1 MIVSLDA
8 EKAFDS
14 VEHWYIKEVLKKIG
28 LTNFIQI
35 FELLYGNQKVSIH
48 LGNRV
53 AGNYNIKNGVKQG
66 DALSCILFI
75 LSIEPLLKNINLDS
89 NINNLKIHGCPMPK
103 TIAYADDVA
112 CIIPPNNDY
121 VQNVFNHY
129 QRMSEISGLNLNADK
144 TEVIT
149 HKADLTSYQVVY
161 NNLTSTLC
169 PCEDMKVNGLQI
181 GFDINKVRDKNFKK
195 ILLSIENQLKGWSNR
210 NLSLLGKI
218 QIYKT
223 FGLSQ
228 ILFIAATTLFTKSEE
243 SQLNNLIYKFIWTKD
258 ITGNKAPDRIKRSI
272 LNANISHLGF
282 GMLDY
287 REIVSSIRIKSLF
300 RLLRESTHPFNA
312 ILLNNIN
319 QSSISIACV
328 RKIRPSIDDTI
339 QKIRNIWKTTI
350 KSCPP
355 DKSNEIL
362 RPIHNEYIGYLI
374 QPRFKNKRLAL
385 LHRHDKLQ
393 DILINNANHPI
404 IKKLDIN
411 IQALIAKST
420 TTTIDATTHLV
431 PHSLLPLNYSLKD
444 SSKLTSKQIR
454 LGLYP
459 PIAPT
464 PKLLINP
471 DPDITSHLGRCLK
484 KMTNSKLQGILL
496 RALHGDIYCGT
507 RLKKF
512 GMSDSDLCPRCNLQ
526 ETIQH
531 QLFECDF
538 VKSIWIVLR
547 SVTSINCLT
556 INDVLGHNP
565 LHDKTTLTIHAELI
579 RILLAIDRPTT
590 DKLLLSKSIIN
601 RLAILEKGTSKIQI
615 TKMKEIIQ
623 SLT

>member
-35 FELLYGNQKVSIH
+35 FELLYSNQKVSIH

-350 KSCPP
+350 KS
-355 DKSNEIL
+355 
-362 RPIHNEYIGYLI
+362 
-374 QPRFKNKRLAL
+374 
-385 LHRHDKLQ
+385 
-393 DILINNANHPI
+393 
-404 IKKLDIN
+404 
-411 IQALIAKST
+411 
-420 TTTIDATTHLV
+420 
-431 PHSLLPLNYSLKD
+431 
-444 SSKLTSKQIR
+444 
-454 LGLYP
+454 
-459 PIAPT
+459 
-464 PKLLINP
+464 
-471 DPDITSHLGRCLK
+471 
-484 KMTNSKLQGILL
+484 
-496 RALHGDIYCGT
+496 
-507 RLKKF
+507 
-512 GMSDSDLCPRCNLQ
+512 
-526 ETIQH
+526 
-531 QLFECDF
+531 
-538 VKSIWIVLR
+538 
-547 SVTSINCLT
+547 
-556 INDVLGHNP
+556 
-565 LHDKTTLTIHAELI
+565 
-579 RILLAIDRPTT
+579 
-590 DKLLLSKSIIN
+590 
-601 RLAILEKGTSKIQI
+601 
-615 TKMKEIIQ
+615 
-623 SLT
+623 